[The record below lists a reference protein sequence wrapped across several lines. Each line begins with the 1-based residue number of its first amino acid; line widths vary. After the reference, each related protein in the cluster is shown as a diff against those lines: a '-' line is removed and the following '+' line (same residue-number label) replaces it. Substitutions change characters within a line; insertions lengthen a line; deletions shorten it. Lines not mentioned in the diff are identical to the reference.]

1 MHKIKN
7 RFVVCIIIIIT
18 AIFLSI
24 FYDAKV
30 LWKYVFSVANVN
42 KDYLATDSVWYNSE
56 NVYHND
62 ILLNTLLNSKTC
74 VCSNDSWYVDYY
86 SVFSKRIDCTNN
98 IPAFIDENSIN
109 MQNFVEVGYS
119 LAYIH
124 STLVDHKVIASSTEN
139 DIPILYVHADGI
151 NDADKVVAV
160 NDDKGNIYLM
170 TEDYWN
176 ETSK

>member
-1 MHKIKN
+1 MRRQKI
-7 RFVVCIIIIIT
+7 
-18 AIFLSI
+18 L
-24 FYDAKV
+24 V
-30 LWKYVFSVANVN
+30 LWCLIFIMLSVYDNKKLLWVYLDNQGNVN

-98 IPAFIDENSIN
+98 IPALIDENSIN

-124 STLVDHKVIASSTEN
+124 STLVDQKVIASSTEN
-139 DIPILYVHADGI
+139 DIPILYVHTDGI

-160 NDDKGNIYLM
+160 

>member
-1 MHKIKN
+1 MHRQKILVLLC
-7 RFVVCIIIIIT
+7 F
-18 AIFLSI
+18 IFIMLSV
-24 FYDAKV
+24 YDNKKM
-30 LWKYVFSVANVN
+30 LWEYLDNQGNVN
-42 KDYLATDSVWYNSE
+42 KNYIATDSVWYNSE

-98 IPAFIDENSIN
+98 IPALIDENSIN

-139 DIPILYVHADGI
+139 DIPILYVHTDGI
-151 NDADKVVAV
+151 NEADKVVAV